1 MKPSDQDPHFSRN
14 RIEITSVV
22 SRLTLFIL
30 NMYCKGYVKYI
41 KLYFSVLA
49 DGSAD
54 PDKMQTYAAFYLGL
68 HCLNLYT
75 E

>member
-1 MKPSDQDPHFSRN
+1 MLHISDCLLAAGDYSYPSDC
-14 RIEITSVV
+14 
-22 SRLTLFIL
+22 TLVL

-54 PDKMQTYAAFYLGL
+54 PDKMPQYAAFHLGL
-68 HCLNLYT
+68 HCFNLFT